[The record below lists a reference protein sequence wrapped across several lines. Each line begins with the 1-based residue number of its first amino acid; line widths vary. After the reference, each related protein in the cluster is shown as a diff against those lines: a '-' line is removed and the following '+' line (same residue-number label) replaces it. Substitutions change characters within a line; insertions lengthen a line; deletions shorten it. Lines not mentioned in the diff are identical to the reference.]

1 MKKTILN
8 LALTTFIVATVL
20 VGCQDKSKQ
29 EAEAKENVENAKEN
43 LDDAKAELSDARRA
57 ATEQEWQ
64 AFKDSTNATIKQ
76 NEIRIG
82 EMKAELKKTGK
93 TIDSEYSKNIQEL
106 EEKNKEIKNKL
117 EVYKNNT
124 NSDWQSFKKE
134 FRHDMDDL
142 GQSLKNFTV
151 KDKK

>member
-76 NEIRIG
+76 NEIRIA

-117 EVYKNNT
+117 EVYKNDT
-124 NSDWQSFKKE
+124 NSDWQSYKKE

>member
-76 NEIRIG
+76 NEIRIA

-117 EVYKNNT
+117 EVYKNDT

>member
-43 LDDAKAELSDARRA
+43 LDDAKAELSVARRA

-76 NEIRIG
+76 NEIRIA

-93 TIDSEYSKNIQEL
+93 TIDSEYSKKIQEL

-117 EVYKNNT
+117 EVYKNDT

>member
-76 NEIRIG
+76 NEIRIA

-93 TIDSEYSKNIQEL
+93 TIDSEYSKKIQEL

-117 EVYKNNT
+117 EVYKNDT